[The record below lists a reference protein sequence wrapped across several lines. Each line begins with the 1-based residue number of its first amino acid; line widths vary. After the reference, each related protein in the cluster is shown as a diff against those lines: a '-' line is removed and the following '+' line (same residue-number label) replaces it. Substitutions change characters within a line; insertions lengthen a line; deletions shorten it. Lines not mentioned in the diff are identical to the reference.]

1 LAHVPPHEPQ
11 AVLQFE
17 DFNLEHAQPLLER
30 YRFHHLVFNDDI
42 QALTALFTLS
52 SICFGIGWIPK
63 NLQHRS
69 TAARPC
75 AYCQGICKIVPGP
88 GGPLLRRPA
97 RRQGTAATALAGL
110 YGALAVQGKPVEAIK
125 DQRVVVVGAGSAG
138 MGVVSMIA
146 AGPALHHQSHGVLW
160 DVCCEAARLFSHS
173 TDGLVGG
180 GFTSK
185 CICLKAC
192 VTRLHLPAW
201 CSTDAGHEDGL
212 TS

>member
-1 LAHVPPHEPQ
+1 MSKMSGPAFTARASKVVPSLVAHCI
-11 AVLQFE
+11 
-17 DFNLEHAQPLLER
+17 R
-30 YRFHHLVFNDDI
+30 
-42 QALTALFTLS
+42 
-52 SICFGIGWIPK
+52 
-63 NLQHRS
+63 RS
-69 TAARPC
+69 
-75 AYCQGICKIVPGP
+75 V
-88 GGPLLRRPA
+88 